1 MMLSDGIVFVG
12 IDVGKQD
19 FFAAVHGQKGAHPFA
34 NTPEGHLALSAW
46 LAGLGGE
53 VRVGLEATGGYEA
66 GVWEHLTAAGF
77 AVRQLVPSRV
87 RAFAQAAGCLAKTD
101 RLDAALIAACLAARP
116 EAGRTLPPEN
126 TRKLNAL
133 QVKRRQLVDQR
144 KALTCQYQQHRDAE
158 IRALDEELLEVI
170 SRQIK
175 HLDKAIAAYVQA
187 DGELA
192 AKARLLRSIPGL
204 GPVAS
209 TTLLAAMPELGSLS
223 ARAAGCLAGLA
234 PIAHESGQYKGKRFI
249 RGGRIDVRNVLY
261 MAAFA
266 AVRTNPALKAFSDRL
281 KAQNKP
287 HKQVQTAIARKLIVL
302 ANTVL
307 KRQSEWMPA

>member
-1 MMLSDGIVFVG
+1 MMLAHEIVFVG

-19 FFAAVHGQKGAHPFA
+19 CFAAVHGQKGSRPFA
-34 NTPEGHLALSAW
+34 NSPEGHLALSAW

-66 GVWEHLTAAGF
+66 AVWEHLTAAGF

-87 RAFAQAAGCLAKTD
+87 RAFAQSAGCLAKTD
-101 RLDAALIAACLAARP
+101 RLDAGLIAACLAARP
-116 EAGRTLPPEN
+116 EARRALPPEN

-133 QVKRRQLVDQR
+133 QVKRRQLIDQR
-144 KALTCQYQQHRDAE
+144 KVLVCQHQQHRDE
-158 IRALDEELLEVI
+158 DIRTLDEELLDII

-175 HLDKAIAAYVQA
+175 HLDKAIAAFLQA
-187 DGELA
+187 DNELA
-192 AKARLLRSIPGL
+192 GKARLLRSIPGL
-204 GPVAS
+204 GPVAAA
-209 TTLLAAMPELGSLS
+209 TLLAAMPELGSLS
-223 ARAAGCLAGLA
+223 SRAAGCLAGLA

-249 RGGRIDVRNVLY
+249 RGGRIEVRNVLY

-266 AVRTNPALKAFSDRL
+266 AVRSNPALKAFADRL

-287 HKQVQTAIARKLIVL
+287 HKQIQTAIARKLIVL
-302 ANTVL
+302 ANTVI
-307 KRQSEWMPA
+307 KRQSEWIPA